1 MQFSTTTATSV
12 FGLGVTFAVFAI
24 LCAAAFCAVGTIKYF
39 TADIAANNNKHSVS
53 DIICFALGIIV
64 FVYVLVMSIVVLVQ
78 VGSALDAMN
87 DLANMFK

>member
-1 MQFSTTTATSV
+1 M
-12 FGLGVTFAVFAI
+12 FAI